1 MQVEQP
7 VEGDHAAITGCHH
20 FAVCVHDIDEARRFY
35 GEVLSLTELERPP
48 EIAANFRSAWYLI
61 GSSELHVVEN
71 TEFQPLKSP
80 LAPHIA
86 VATSDFRALT
96 AQIVDR
102 GGEFAFG
109 PGPGPDG
116 ILRAVIADPTGNTVE
131 ITAAPLRA

>member
-1 MQVEQP
+1 MQSKQAGANER
-7 VEGDHAAITGCHH
+7 AAITGCHH
-20 FAVCVHDIDEARRFY
+20 MAICVHDIDEARRFY
-35 GEVLSLTELERPP
+35 GEILSLAELERPP
-48 EIAANFRSAWYLI
+48 EIAAKFRSAWYLI

-71 TEFQPLKSP
+71 SEFQPLDSP

-86 VATSDFRALT
+86 VAASDFGALT
-96 AQIVDR
+96 EQIAAR

-116 ILRAVIADPTGNTVE
+116 IFRAVIEDPTGNVVE